1 MELVQDLFLTAS
13 FALILSFLV
22 AKLVAMAVA
31 GRQSEAEFREC
42 ENAGGCVVLEEVSF
56 EERRLKVEKAFHGQ
70 RRVEFVGE
78 AKEVDQ
84 FQFEDKPVHRVEE
97 IEETLQHHEEGR
109 ELTEKVLE
117 EEGLGG
123 EESVAVGLP
132 ENPSYGEE
140 KVSVEKA
147 RDFDHQNLENREVEE
162 IGAESATNDV
172 VTAQSEELS
181 AVAFDEAKGKS
192 EANEIKLKAT
202 DFDRERGHEAQ
213 QSSEKRGVEEIG
225 AESATNDVVS
235 AQPEEVWAE
244 AHVASE
250 VKFNNYSDEDDWEGI
265 EKSELDDDFTAAVKF
280 EGR

>member
-1 MELVQDLFLTAS
+1 MELIQDLFLTAS

-31 GRQSEAEFREC
+31 GRESEAEFREC
-42 ENAGGCVVLEEVSF
+42 ENAGGGVVLEEVSF
-56 EERRLKVEKAFHGQ
+56 EERRLKVEEAFHGQ

-78 AKEVDQ
+78 VKEVDQ

-97 IEETLQHHEEGR
+97 IEELLPHHQEGR
-109 ELTEKVLE
+109 ELTEKVWRKKVWE
-117 EEGLGG
+117 EK
-123 EESVAVGLP
+123 SRW
-132 ENPSYGEE
+132 PSNCRRIYPDGEE
-140 KVSVEKA
+140 KLSVEKA
-147 RDFDHQNLENREVEE
+147 RDFDHQNLENRGVEE
-162 IGAESATNDV
+162 IVAESATNDV

-202 DFDRERGHEAQ
+202 DFDREPHEAQ

-225 AESATNDVVS
+225 AESVTNDVVS
-235 AQPEEVWAE
+235 AQPEEVRAE

-250 VKFNNYSDEDDWEGI
+250 VKLNNYSDEDDWEGI

>member
-1 MELVQDLFLTAS
+1 MELIQDLFLTAS

-31 GRQSEAEFREC
+31 GRESEAEFREC
-42 ENAGGCVVLEEVSF
+42 ENAGGGVVLEEVSF
-56 EERRLKVEKAFHGQ
+56 EERRLKVEEAFHGQ

-78 AKEVDQ
+78 VKEVDQ

-97 IEETLQHHEEGR
+97 IEETLPHHQEGR
-109 ELTEKVLE
+109 ELTEKVSE

-132 ENPSYGEE
+132 ENPSDGEE
-140 KVSVEKA
+140 KLSVEKA
-147 RDFDHQNLENREVEE
+147 RDFDHQNLENRGVEE
-162 IGAESATNDV
+162 IVAESATNDV

-202 DFDRERGHEAQ
+202 DFDREPHEAQ

-235 AQPEEVWAE
+235 GQPEEVRAE

>member
-1 MELVQDLFLTAS
+1 MELIQDLFLTAS

-31 GRQSEAEFREC
+31 GRESEAEFREC
-42 ENAGGCVVLEEVSF
+42 ENAGGGVVLEEVSF
-56 EERRLKVEKAFHGQ
+56 EERRLKVEEAFHGQ

-78 AKEVDQ
+78 VKEVDQ

-97 IEETLQHHEEGR
+97 IEETLPHHQEGR
-109 ELTEKVLE
+109 EFTEKVSE

-132 ENPSYGEE
+132 ENPSDGEE
-140 KVSVEKA
+140 KLSVKKA
-147 RDFDHQNLENREVEE
+147 RDFDHQNLENRGVEE
-162 IGAESATNDV
+162 IVAESATNDV

-202 DFDRERGHEAQ
+202 DFDREPHEAQ

-235 AQPEEVWAE
+235 AQPEEVRAE

>member
-1 MELVQDLFLTAS
+1 MELIQDLFLTAS

-31 GRQSEAEFREC
+31 GRESEAEFREC
-42 ENAGGCVVLEEVSF
+42 ENAGGGVVLEEVSF
-56 EERRLKVEKAFHGQ
+56 EERRLKVEEAFHGQ

-78 AKEVDQ
+78 VKEVDQ

-97 IEETLQHHEEGR
+97 IEETLPHHQEGR
-109 ELTEKVLE
+109 ELTEKVSE

-132 ENPSYGEE
+132 ENPSDGEE
-140 KVSVEKA
+140 KLSVEKA
-147 RDFDHQNLENREVEE
+147 RDFDHQNLENRGVEE
-162 IGAESATNDV
+162 IVAESATNDV

-202 DFDRERGHEAQ
+202 DFDREPHEAH

-235 AQPEEVWAE
+235 GQPEEVRAE